1 MMIVLITLGMFAL
14 AIVLFFIAGILFSK
28 DAELLGF
35 IAIILS
41 ILIGVSGLVTPIS
54 YVDCVRKAH
63 YYNTQLHANYTAYD
77 FMLYGDEIEKVEI
90 PSKIR
95 LEK

>member
-1 MMIVLITLGMFAL
+1 MIVLITLGLLAL
-14 AIVLFFIAGILFSK
+14 AAIIFIIGLILYDKNADILGYIAIVLAVVI
-28 DAELLGF
+28 GF
-35 IAIILS
+35 
-41 ILIGVSGLVTPIS
+41 SGLVAPIIYADS
-54 YVDCVRKAH
+54 ARKAH
-63 YYNTQLHANYTAYD
+63 YYNSQLHTNYTACD